1 MGLAVK
7 RHLRAISQNL
17 LQKSDAA
24 GTCEIHVYSEL
35 LLMSDLKHYT
45 LFMSNVRNA
54 LISELHASL
63 MVHRAYLQS
72 AHV

>member
-1 MGLAVK
+1 
-7 RHLRAISQNL
+7 
-17 LQKSDAA
+17 
-24 GTCEIHVYSEL
+24 
-35 LLMSDLKHYT
+35 MSDLKHYT